1 MYSHID
7 YFFHNRNSKNLF
19 IIDSQHRLLGEIVNK
34 KNSNQVELTIFFYV
48 VNSTTL
54 Q

>member
-34 KNSNQVELTIFFYV
+34 NSNQVELTIFFYV
-48 VNSTTL
+48 VDSTTL